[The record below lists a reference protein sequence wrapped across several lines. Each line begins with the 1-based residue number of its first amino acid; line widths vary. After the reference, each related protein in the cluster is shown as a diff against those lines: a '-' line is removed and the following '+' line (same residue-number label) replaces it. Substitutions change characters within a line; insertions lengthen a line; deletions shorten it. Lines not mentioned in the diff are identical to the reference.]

1 MGCKESKGAAE
12 PRSTHFYENK
22 LLRDANLEPLTAAQ
36 LAAFDDWWNL
46 IVKALA
52 NKTPLPLLATQE
64 SMAPVKMLFKRYD
77 ADMDSLLN
85 KKEAVE
91 FMKES
96 WRVAGGD
103 GDEPVEHLT
112 ARLKAIRCL
121 DVKTGEKFSW
131 EDFERA
137 SRIVGIWL
145 EKGKAKEAMEKLL
158 EQK

>member
-1 MGCKESKGAAE
+1 MGCNESKGAE
-12 PRSTHFYENK
+12 PRSRNFYENK

-36 LAAFDDWWNL
+36 MMAFDDWWNL

-52 NKTPLPLLATQE
+52 NKTPLPLLATIE
-64 SMAPVKMLFKRYD
+64 SMAPVKRLFEKYD

-85 KKEAVE
+85 NKESVG

-96 WRVAGGD
+96 WTIAGGD
-103 GDEPVEHLT
+103 GDEPIEHLA

-121 DVKTGEKFSW
+121 NVKTGEKFSW

-145 EKGKAKEAMEKLL
+145 EKGKAKEALEKIL
-158 EQK
+158 EKK